1 MFWHMDRLKHIFNN
15 KGEMEVKFKT
25 IFTFISV
32 VFVLLLVAC
41 GSDDASSEGK
51 GSLTLYTP
59 MPEENAKAYLN
70 KFEEDTG
77 IKVNFTRLSTGEI
90 LSKLKSED
98 GRSDASI
105 WFAGPS
111 DSFIEADK
119 EELLEKYDPD
129 ELENLDKIDESI
141 MIEDASWLPIYQG
154 PIAFASNE
162 KWLEENNVEA
172 PTSWDDLLKPEFENN
187 IMLAHP
193 AASGTGYQFISTL
206 FQEMGEDKAID
217 YLKKFNQNVKQW
229 TKGGSANAQFIGQ
242 GEVGTG
248 LAFAQDLLPLIEEGY
263 PLTITYPEDGVSV
276 AVEGAAKIKGG
287 PEKEQEN
294 ANEFMRWIN
303 SDEGQNVYADTG
315 YYHLP
320 VIPDAKIPEG
330 APDLS
335 ELNVAEIDN
344 LWSSEHRDELVDK
357 FEREIESGD
366 AASDQ

>member
-1 MFWHMDRLKHIFNN
+1 MDKKNYIFSMKEEIKVNLK
-15 KGEMEVKFKT
+15 KA
-25 IFTFISV
+25 FTLVSV
-32 VFVLLLVAC
+32 ICVLLLVAC
-41 GSDDASSEGK
+41 SNDEAADGGK

-59 MPEENAKAYLN
+59 MPEENANAYLK

-77 IKVNFTRLSTGEI
+77 IKVNYTRLSTGEI
-90 LSKLKSED
+90 LSKLKSEE

-111 DSFIEADK
+111 DSFIEAD
-119 EELLEKYDPD
+119 EEGLLEKYDPD
-129 ELENLDKIDESI
+129 SLENLDEIDESI
-141 MIEDASWLPIYQG
+141 MVEDASWLPIYQG

-162 KWLEENNVEA
+162 QWLEENNVEA
-172 PTSWDDLLKPEFENN
+172 PTSWDDLLKPEFKNN

-193 AASGTGYQFISTL
+193 GASGTGYQFVSTL
-206 FQEMGEDKAID
+206 FQEMGEDEALD

-287 PEKEQEN
+287 PEKEKEN
-294 ANEFMRWIN
+294 ADEFMRWIN
-303 SDEGQNVYADTG
+303 SDDGQDVYADTG

-335 ELNVAEIDN
+335 ELNVAETDN

-357 FEREIESGD
+357 FEREIESEE
-366 AASDQ
+366 AASDD